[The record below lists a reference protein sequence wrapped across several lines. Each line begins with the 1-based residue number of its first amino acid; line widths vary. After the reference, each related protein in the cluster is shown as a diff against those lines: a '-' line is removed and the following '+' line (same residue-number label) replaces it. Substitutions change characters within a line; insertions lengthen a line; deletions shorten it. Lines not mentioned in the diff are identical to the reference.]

1 MAIHPSLQVNYDIE
15 ALRAEQFPV
24 AEQVVYLNHAGI
36 SPLPRCAVQAMH
48 EANERLMHNPS
59 AAFSWFLERERQMRA
74 NAAQLINAASPDEI
88 VGVQSTSLGLN
99 LVAQAL
105 PWRSGENILL
115 CDVEFPSNVYPWLRL
130 AEQHGVEVR
139 LIPAQEGGLTVEALA
154 QAVDSRTRLVA
165 VSAVQFL
172 SGHRSDLQAIGD
184 FCQAHGLIFSVDA
197 IQAAGHMPIDV
208 QAMHIGILAAGGQK
222 SLMAPPGQG
231 FLYVRADLAE
241 RMRPTIVGP
250 NATEDWIHWL
260 KYDLTPLKN
269 AARFNLGT
277 PNLSGIIGLN
287 ESLALLLKLG
297 VANIDA
303 YVTALTRQTRERL
316 LASGYSVLTP
326 PAHAGILTFRAA
338 PDDASTDALIK
349 ALAERH
355 IVVVKHWDAH
365 DVPYVRASFH
375 CYNTWEESE
384 RFLTA
389 LEELRQ

>member
-1 MAIHPSLQVNYDIE
+1 MAVYPPIQVNYDVE

-24 AEQVVYLNHAGI
+24 AAQTVYLNHAGI
-36 SPLPRCAVQAMH
+36 SPLPRRAVLAMH
-48 EANERLMHNPS
+48 EANERLMYNPS
-59 AAFSWFLERERQMRA
+59 VAFSWFMEREQAMRH
-74 NAAQLINAASPDEI
+74 NAARLINAESADEI

-105 PWRSGENILL
+105 PWRSGDNILL
-115 CDVEFPSNVYPWLRL
+115 CDVEFPSNAYPWMRL
-130 AEQHGVEVR
+130 TEQYGVEVR
-139 LIPAQEGGLTVEALA
+139 LIPARNGGLSVESLA
-154 QAVDSRTRLVA
+154 HAADSRTRLVA

-184 FCQAHGLIFSVDA
+184 FCHAHNLIFAVDA

-231 FLYVRADLAE
+231 FLYVRSDLAE
-241 RMRPTIVGP
+241 QMRPTIVGP

-260 KYDLTPLKN
+260 KYDLTPLKG
-269 AARFNLGT
+269 AARFTMGT
-277 PNLSGIIGLN
+277 PNVSGIVGLN
-287 ESLALLLKLG
+287 ESLALLLELG
-297 VANIDA
+297 VPNIDA
-303 YVTALTRQTRERL
+303 YVTALVRQTRERL
-316 LASGYSVLTP
+316 LERGYSVLTP
-326 PAHAGILTFRAA
+326 PDHAGILTFRAA
-338 PDDASTDALIK
+338 PDDARTDALIK

-375 CYNTWEESE
+375 CYNIWAESE
-384 RFLTA
+384 RLLAA
-389 LEELRQ
+389 LEEIQL